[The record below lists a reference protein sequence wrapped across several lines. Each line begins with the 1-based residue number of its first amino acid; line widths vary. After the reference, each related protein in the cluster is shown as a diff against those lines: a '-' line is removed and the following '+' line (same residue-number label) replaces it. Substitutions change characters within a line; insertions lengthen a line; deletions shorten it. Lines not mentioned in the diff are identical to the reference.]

1 MLNILWKKTKT
12 LIYKL
17 FHHILDE
24 INSGVIEVQ
33 LSNGTFSFKRN
44 AQILKSN
51 FSFNVLDAINQTST
65 RFCHA

>member
-1 MLNILWKKTKT
+1 MHNNLWKKFKI
-12 LIYKL
+12 LIHKL

-24 INSGVIEVQ
+24 INSGVIEIQ

-51 FSFNVLDAINQTST
+51 FSFNENVKS
-65 RFCHA
+65 FCKLFPNLFF

>member
-1 MLNILWKKTKT
+1 MHNNLWKKFKI
-12 LIYKL
+12 LIHKL

-24 INSGVIEVQ
+24 INSGVIEIQ

-51 FSFNVLDAINQTST
+51 FSFNVRDAINQTST